1 MRDFLDA
8 ILAFIVAESLTDDEF
23 DTVTATMPIYDQTS
37 YDDLSR
43 ILAARESVSV
53 LQDRLLAYYQAKG
66 VSINPADTGK
76 SDIFLGS
83 VLE

>member
-8 ILAFIVAESLTDDEF
+8 ILAFIVAESMTDDEF
-23 DTVTATMPIYDQTS
+23 ATVESELPIYDQGT

-43 ILAARESVSV
+43 ILESREAVSTM
-53 LQDRLLAYYQAKG
+53 QERLLAYYTAKG
-66 VSINPADTGK
+66 VSINAANTGK
-76 SDIFLGS
+76 SDIFLGA

>member
-8 ILAFIVAESLTDDEF
+8 ILAFIMAESMTDDEF
-23 DTVTATMPIYDQTS
+23 ATIESELPIYDQGT

-43 ILAARESVSV
+43 ILEGREAVSTM
-53 LQDRLLAYYQAKG
+53 QDRLLAYYTAKG
-66 VSINPADTGK
+66 VDITPADTGK
-76 SDIFLGS
+76 SDIFLGA

>member
-8 ILAFIVAESLTDDEF
+8 ILAFIVAESMTDEEF
-23 DTVTATMPIYDQTS
+23 ATVESELPIYDQCT

-43 ILAARESVSV
+43 ILESREAVSV
-53 LQDRLLAYYQAKG
+53 MQTRLLAYYQAKG
-66 VSINPADTGK
+66 VNIAPAETGK
-76 SDIFLGS
+76 SDIFLGA

>member
-8 ILAFIVAESLTDDEF
+8 ILAFIVAESMTDDEF
-23 DTVTATMPIYDQTS
+23 STVQSELPVYDQGT

-43 ILAARESVSV
+43 ILEGREAVSTM
-53 LQDRLLAYYQAKG
+53 QERLLAYYKAKG
-66 VSINPADTGK
+66 VNINPASTGK
-76 SDIFLGS
+76 SDIFLGA